1 MNLIGGNSLFS
12 VRNTFRM
19 KKIQLLS
26 LLSLICLSTLADVRL
41 PSILGSHMV
50 LQQQSKVK
58 LWGWSAPAENITITV
73 SWDTT
78 KYVTKGDRGARWM
91 TEINTPKAGGPH
103 TIKIK
108 GANEI
113 VLEDVMIGE
122 VWVCSGQSNMEWS
135 ADQGLPQS
143 KEESPKAT
151 NKNIRFFYVPK
162 STSSTPQDDVR
173 ARWVVCNPED
183 MLHFSAIG
191 YFFGKQINAST
202 NYPVGLINSNWGG
215 TPAEVWTPA
224 DVVLNDPELRKAAGK
239 IPPFDWWPNLSG
251 DAYNAMIYPLTN
263 FSIAGAL
270 WYQGESNVDT
280 HYGYRRLFT
289 SMIDSWRKA
298 WNKEF
303 PFYFV
308 QIAPFAYSDAHIN
321 GAYLREAQTQAA
333 LHPKTGMVV
342 VSDLVDNVKDIHPTL
357 KKEVAARL
365 AEYALAETYGLNR
378 GPYKSPV
385 YQSHSIEKAAIRI
398 NFENVPTALVA
409 KGGELTHFQ
418 IAGADGNFLPAKA
431 RIEGRT
437 VIVYHPNIKEPKDV
451 RFGFNNTAMPNLF
464 SAEGLP
470 VNLFRTDK

>member
-1 MNLIGGNSLFS
+1 
-12 VRNTFRM
+12 
-19 KKIQLLS
+19 
-26 LLSLICLSTLADVRL
+26 
-41 PSILGSHMV
+41 
-50 LQQQSKVK
+50 
-58 LWGWSAPAENITITV
+58 
-73 SWDTT
+73 
-78 KYVTKGDRGARWM
+78 M
-91 TEINTPKAGGPH
+91 TEINTPKAGGPY
-103 TIKIK
+103 TITIK

-113 VLEDVMIGE
+113 KLEDVMIGE

-135 ADQGLPQS
+135 ADQGLQQS
-143 KEESPKAT
+143 KDEAPNAT

-162 STSSTPQDDVR
+162 GTSATPQDDVK

-191 YFFGKQINAST
+191 YFFGKQVNQAT

-215 TPAEVWTPA
+215 TPAEVWTPS
-224 DVVLNDPELRKAAGK
+224 DIVSNDPELQKAALK
-239 IPPFDWWPNLSG
+239 IPPFDWWPNQAG
-251 DAYNAMIYPLTN
+251 EAYNAMIYPLTN
-263 FSIAGAL
+263 FSIAGVL

-308 QIAPFAYSDAHIN
+308 QIAPYAYSDAHIN

-333 LHPKTGMVV
+333 AHPKTGMVV
-342 VSDLVDNVKDIHPTL
+342 ISDLVDNIKDIHPTL

-365 AEYALAETYGLNR
+365 AAYALADTYGLDR
-378 GPYKSPV
+378 GPCKSPV
-385 YQSHSIEKAAIRI
+385 YVSHSREKAAIRI
-398 NFENVPTALVA
+398 NFDHVPTALIA
-409 KGGELTHFQ
+409 KGGELTDFQ

-437 VIVYHPNIKEPKDV
+437 VIVYHPSIKEPKDV

>member
-12 VRNTFRM
+12 NRNTFRM
-19 KKIQLLS
+19 KKIQLLA
-26 LLSLICLSTLADVRL
+26 LLSLISLSVLADVRL
-41 PSILGSHMV
+41 PAILGSHMV

-58 LWGWSAPAENITITV
+58 LWGWSAPAENITISV

-78 KYVTKGDRGARWM
+78 KYVTKGSRGARWM
-91 TEINTPKAGGPH
+91 SEIITPKAGGPH
-103 TIKIK
+103 TITIK
-108 GANEI
+108 GSNEI

-135 ADQGLPQS
+135 ADQGLQQS

-191 YFFGKQINAST
+191 YFFGKQVNAST

-224 DVVLNDPELRKAAGK
+224 DVVLNDPELRKAAAK
-239 IPPFDWWPNLSG
+239 IPPFDWWPYQSG

-280 HYGYRRLFT
+280 HYGYQRLFT
-289 SMIDSWRKA
+289 SMIDSWRKV
-298 WNKEF
+298 WDKDF

-321 GAYLREAQTQAA
+321 GAYLREAQTLAA
-333 LHPKTGMVV
+333 AHPKTGMVV
-342 VSDLVDNVKDIHPTL
+342 ISDLVDNVKDIHPTL

-385 YQSHSIEKAAIRI
+385 YKSYSIEKAAIRI
-398 NFENVPTALVA
+398 NFDNVPTALVA
-409 KGGELTHFQ
+409 KGGELSDFQ

-437 VIVYHPNIKEPKDV
+437 VIVYHPTLKEPKDV
-451 RFGFNNTAMPNLF
+451 RFGFTNTAMPNLF

>member
-1 MNLIGGNSLFS
+1 
-12 VRNTFRM
+12 M
-19 KKIQLLS
+19 KKLFFLY
-26 LLSLICLSTLADVRL
+26 LFVVTSLISFAEVRL
-41 PSILGSHMV
+41 PAILGSHMV

-58 LWGWSAPAENITITV
+58 LWGWSAPAEKITITV
-73 SWDTT
+73 SWDNST
-78 KYVTKGDRGARWM
+78 YEVKGDRGARWV
-91 TEINTPKAGGPH
+91 TEINTPKAGGPY

-108 GANEI
+108 AANEI
-113 VLEDVMIGE
+113 ILDDVLIGE

-135 ADQGLPQS
+135 ADQGLKQS
-143 KEESPKAT
+143 KEEAPNAT

-162 STSSTPQDDVR
+162 STSSSPQDDVH
-173 ARWVVCNPED
+173 AKWVVCNPDD

-191 YFFGKQINAST
+191 YFFGKQINQST
-202 NYPVGLINSNWGG
+202 SYPVGLINSNWGG
-215 TPAEVWTPA
+215 TPAEVWTPEEI
-224 DVVLNDPELRKAAGK
+224 VLDDPELRKAAEK
-239 IPPFDWWPNLSG
+239 IPPFDWWPYQPAQ
-251 DAYNAMIYPLTN
+251 AYNAMIHPLTH

-308 QIAPFAYSDAHIN
+308 QIAPYAYSDAHIN

-333 LHPKTGMVV
+333 AHPNTGMVV
-342 VSDLVDNVKDIHPTL
+342 ISDLVDNVKDIHPNL

-365 AEYALAETYGLNR
+365 ADYALAETYGKNI
-378 GPYKSPV
+378 GSYKSPV
-385 YQSHSIEKAAIRI
+385 YKTYTIEKAAIRVH
-398 NFENVPTALVA
+398 FDNVTTALVA
-409 KGGELTHFQ
+409 KGGELTDFQ

-431 RIEGRT
+431 RVEGRT
-437 VIVYHPNIKEPKDV
+437 VIVYHPSIKEPKNV
-451 RFGFNNTAMPNLF
+451 RFGFTNTAMPNLF

-470 VNLFRTDK
+470 VNLFRTDN

>member
-12 VRNTFRM
+12 MRNTFRM

-73 SWDTT
+73 SWDTA

-91 TEINTPKAGGPH
+91 TEINTPEAGGPY

-113 VLEDVMIGE
+113 VLEDVLIGE

-135 ADQGLPQS
+135 ADQGLQQS

-191 YFFGKQINAST
+191 YFFGKQVNAST

-224 DVVLNDPELRKAAGK
+224 DVVLNDPELRKAAAK
-239 IPPFDWWPNLSG
+239 IPPFDWWPNQSG

-270 WYQGESNVDT
+270 WYQGESNVET
-280 HYGYRRLFT
+280 HYGYKRLFT

-308 QIAPFAYSDAHIN
+308 QIAPYAYSDAHIN
-321 GAYLREAQTQAA
+321 GAYLRESQTQAA
-333 LHPKTGMVV
+333 THPKTGMVV
-342 VSDLVDNVKDIHPTL
+342 VSDLVDNVKDIHPNL

-385 YQSHSIEKAAIRI
+385 YKSHTIEKAAIRI
-398 NFENVPTALVA
+398 NFDNVPTALVA
-409 KGGELTHFQ
+409 KGGELSDFQ

-437 VIVYHPNIKEPKDV
+437 VIVYHPTLKEPKDV
-451 RFGFNNTAMPNLF
+451 RFGFTNTAMPNLF